1 MITFKSPNPNL
12 ITGPISI
19 IDKKLLLLRRLLF
32 IQIKDHTFSKGR
44 SKKNS
49 KMTLTTFEDIFFPE
63 KVHVLKSKKIPDV
76 KRFQACSN
84 KGGSF

>member
-1 MITFKSPNPNL
+1 
-12 ITGPISI
+12 
-19 IDKKLLLLRRLLF
+19 
-32 IQIKDHTFSKGR
+32 
-44 SKKNS
+44 
-49 KMTLTTFEDIFFPE
+49 MTLTTFEDIFFPE